1 MKDMEKE
8 LHEHH
13 HHEEECECGCGC
25 GHHHHDE
32 EHEHHHDEECG
43 CGCGCEHHHHEH
55 EAHEHHHHHEEECGC
70 GCGHHHHHDEEH
82 EHHHDH
88 KQEHEHHHH
97 DEECECGCGC
107 GHHHHHDEDHEH
119 HHEAVEHEPCVM
131 PAGVAQKTYIL
142 ENLGCANCAAKM
154 ERKIQALPEV
164 EGATLTYATKKLV
177 VASDHQEHLLSKIQL
192 VLCLVYCLLLR
203 FHRLTR
209 FLGFFLS
216 LFHRCVRCGICL
228 CTLAI
233 FKLFYLSF

>member
-25 GHHHHDE
+25 GHHHHE
-32 EHEHHHDEECG
+32 EECG

-82 EHHHDH
+82 EHHH
-88 KQEHEHHHH
+88 
-97 DEECECGCGC
+97 
-107 GHHHHHDEDHEH
+107 
-119 HHEAVEHEPCVM
+119 EAVEHEPCVM

-154 ERKIQALPEV
+154 ERKIQA
-164 EGATLTYATKKLV
+164 
-177 VASDHQEHLLSKIQL
+177 SHQIIRSISFPRFRKSVLLSSQK
-192 VLCLVYCLLLR
+192 YRLLQCR
-203 FHRLTR
+203 MISRSKERRRTRLKR
-209 FLGFFLS
+209 IK
-216 LFHRCVRCGICL
+216 RI
-228 CTLAI
+228 
-233 FKLFYLSF
+233 

>member
-25 GHHHHDE
+25 GHHHHQDE
-32 EHEHHHDEECG
+32 EN
-43 CGCGCEHHHHEH
+43 
-55 EAHEHHHHHEEECGC
+55 
-70 GCGHHHHHDEEH
+70 

-107 GHHHHHDEDHEH
+107 GHHHHQDEEHEH

-177 VASDHQEHLLSKIQL
+177 VASDHQEHLLSKIQEICSSIESEVQVVAMPDDQPIKREKKNPFEENKKDIVL
-192 VLCLVYCLLLR
+192 VGAGAILFAVGIIAEKTLPNSMISACIFIIAYLLLG
-203 FHRLTR
+203 LEIVMKA
-209 FLGFFLS
+209 LKNLS
-216 LFHRCVRCGICL
+216 LIHI
-228 CTLAI
+228 
-233 FKLFYLSF
+233 

>member
-32 EHEHHHDEECG
+32 EHEHHHEEECSCG
-43 CGCGCEHHHHEH
+43 CGCGHHHHEH

-70 GCGHHHHHDEEH
+70 GCGHHHHHDEE
-82 EHHHDH
+82 
-88 KQEHEHHHH
+88 
-97 DEECECGCGC
+97 
-107 GHHHHHDEDHEH
+107 HEH

-177 VASDHQEHLLSKIQL
+177 VASDHQEHLLSKIQEICSSIESEVQVVAMPDDQPIKREKKNPFEENKKDIVL
-192 VLCLVYCLLLR
+192 VGAGAILFAAGIIAEKTLPNPMISACIFIIAYLLLG
-203 FHRLTR
+203 LEIVMKA
-209 FLGFFLS
+209 L
-216 LFHRCVRCGICL
+216 
-228 CTLAI
+228 
-233 FKLFYLSF
+233 

>member
-13 HHEEECECGCGC
+13 HHDEACECGCGC

-32 EHEHHHDEECG
+32 EHEHHHEEECG
-43 CGCGCEHHHHEH
+43 CGCDCEHHHHEH
-55 EAHEHHHHHEEECGC
+55 EAHEHHHHHEEECG
-70 GCGHHHHHDEEH
+70 
-82 EHHHDH
+82 
-88 KQEHEHHHH
+88 
-97 DEECECGCGC
+97 CGCGC

-164 EGATLTYATKKLV
+164 EGATLTYATKKTSCRIRSSG
-177 VASDHQEHLLSKIQL
+177 ASPFQDSGNL
-192 VLCLVYCLLLR
+192 
-203 FHRLTR
+203 
-209 FLGFFLS
+209 FLY
-216 LFHRCVRCGICL
+216 RVRSTGCCNAG
-228 CTLAI
+228 
-233 FKLFYLSF
+233 

>member
-25 GHHHHDE
+25 GHHHH
-32 EHEHHHDEECG
+32 HDEE
-43 CGCGCEHHHHEH
+43 
-55 EAHEHHHHHEEECGC
+55 
-70 GCGHHHHHDEEH
+70 
-82 EHHHDH
+82 
-88 KQEHEHHHH
+88 
-97 DEECECGCGC
+97 
-107 GHHHHHDEDHEH
+107 HEH

-177 VASDHQEHLLSKIQL
+177 VASDHQEHLLSKIQ
-192 VLCLVYCLLLR
+192 V
-203 FHRLTR
+203 
-209 FLGFFLS
+209 
-216 LFHRCVRCGICL
+216 ICSS
-228 CTLAI
+228 I
-233 FKLFYLSF
+233 E